1 MSSFNHPQPEKKS
14 RRDLLKQLGLGT
26 LITTTSMVAHGE
38 DHATRG
44 KQKDRQASKAPAPH
58 KNRTERL
65 LLKGNI
71 HHSVCSWTYGF
82 LSLSQLCDVANS
94 IGIGA
99 IDLVKPAD
107 FSILKEKNV
116 ACSMCYTAGETSLT
130 KGFNDKNHHSWL
142 IRDYLEAIPL
152 VAKAGY
158 KNLICF
164 SGNRNGMDDETGLQ
178 NCKEGLLQI
187 MGAAEKFGITIQME
201 LFNSKVDHRDYMAD
215 KSSWGIELCK
225 RIGSPNFKLLYDI
238 YHMQVNEGDII
249 RTIQDHHQWFGHYHT
264 AGVPGRHEIDETQEL
279 HYPAIMRAIHA
290 TGYKGY
296 VAQEFIARKKDP
308 QEKIEALRNAIQIC
322 DI

>member
-26 LITTTSMVAHGE
+26 LIATTSMVAHGE
-38 DHATRG
+38 DHATRD

-130 KGFNDKNHHSWL
+130 KGFNDKNHHGWL